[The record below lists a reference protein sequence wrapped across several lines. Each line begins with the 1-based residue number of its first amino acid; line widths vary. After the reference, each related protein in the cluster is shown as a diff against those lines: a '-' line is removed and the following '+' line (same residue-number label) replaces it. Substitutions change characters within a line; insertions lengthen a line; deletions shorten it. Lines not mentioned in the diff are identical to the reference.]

1 MKVYWIEVSYLRNDN
16 KKGVVYIFVKAN
28 DALQAYELADE
39 ALCLKGLK
47 PYKWD
52 FVEPYQIYLEWET
65 VEQTDHFRELYE
77 KAKKTKQC
85 VFDRFYLLS
94 EL

>member
-1 MKVYWIEVSYLRNDN
+1 MKVYWIEVSYLKDDN
-16 KKGVVYIFVKAN
+16 KNGVVYIFVKAK
-28 DALQAYELADE
+28 DAIHAFELADE
-39 ALCLKGLK
+39 DLCVKGLK

-52 FVEPYQIYLEWET
+52 FIEPYMISMEWET
-65 VEQTDHFRELYE
+65 EEQTHHFRQLYE

-85 VFDRFYLLS
+85 VFDKFYLLS